1 MPKITLD
8 DIEFNSEDLSEN
20 EKKLLASLQ
29 FVEAKINS
37 LKNERSVLIA
47 SKLFYEEQI
56 RKILLKIDR
65 LEKKIQSLSPEEI
78 QKEKSRI
85 IKSIEKLAHEVNSKD
100 IDIFIA
106 ELPSK
111 YHPNPKNLPY
121 SYSDYYIPTRRREEF
136 LESPFKKSLK

>member
-56 RKILLKIDR
+56 RKILLKN
-65 LEKKIQSLSPEEI
+65 KG
-78 QKEKSRI
+78 
-85 IKSIEKLAHEVNSKD
+85 
-100 IDIFIA
+100 
-106 ELPSK
+106 
-111 YHPNPKNLPY
+111 
-121 SYSDYYIPTRRREEF
+121 
-136 LESPFKKSLK
+136 

>member
-37 LKNERSVLIA
+37 CKNELSVLIA

-56 RKILLKIDR
+56 RKILLK
-65 LEKKIQSLSPEEI
+65 
-78 QKEKSRI
+78 
-85 IKSIEKLAHEVNSKD
+85 N
-100 IDIFIA
+100 
-106 ELPSK
+106 
-111 YHPNPKNLPY
+111 KN
-121 SYSDYYIPTRRREEF
+121 
-136 LESPFKKSLK
+136 